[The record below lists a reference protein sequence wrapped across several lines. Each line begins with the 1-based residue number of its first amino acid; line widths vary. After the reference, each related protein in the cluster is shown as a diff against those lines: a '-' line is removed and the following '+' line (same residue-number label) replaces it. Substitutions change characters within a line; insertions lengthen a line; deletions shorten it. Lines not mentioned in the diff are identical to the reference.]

1 MHIHTQPGRSS
12 LKQLLHI
19 AIVFLVTVVIAFAN
33 SAAVLADGEGSEHA
47 LEVEVNGIHVSLANQ
62 NEWKKGENTIIVTL
76 KDSSG
81 SPVKN
86 ANVEMLIGPQAE
98 EHAEAEDSH
107 GAAEPAAAHG
117 AEQGHSSMPGM
128 EVNEPAPETHEMPVH
143 DEEKEPLLLEELGE
157 HGIYV
162 LETHLESAGAH
173 EVNVMFHVNGEMLQA
188 NFVVEI
194 PGLLSKTIVLWSFVA
209 INVVLIAS
217 AGILKKQSIPVKGR

>member
-1 MHIHTQPGRSS
+1 MRGLIHITLTLLLVVVVAFSNSS
-12 LKQLLHI
+12 
-19 AIVFLVTVVIAFAN
+19 
-33 SAAVLADGEGSEHA
+33 AVLADGEDGEHT
-47 LEVEVNGIHVSLANQ
+47 LEMEVNGIHVSLANQ

-128 EVNEPAPETHEMPVH
+128 EMNESAPETQEMPAH

-162 LETHLESAGAH
+162 LETHLESAGTH
-173 EVNVMFHVNGEMLQA
+173 EVNVMFHVNDEMLQA

-194 PGLLSKTIVLWSFVA
+194 PGVLSKTIVLWSFAA

-217 AGILKKQSIPVKGR
+217 AGIMKKQSIPVKGR

>member
-1 MHIHTQPGRSS
+1 MRG
-12 LKQLLHI
+12 LLHI
-19 AIVFLVTVVIAFAN
+19 TLTLLLVVVVAFSN
-33 SAAVLADGEGSEHA
+33 SSAVLADGEDGEHA
-47 LEVEVNGIHVSLANQ
+47 LEMEVNGIQVSLANQ

-86 ANVEMLIGPQAE
+86 ANVEILIGPMAE

-117 AEQGHSSMPGM
+117 AELEHSSMPGM
-128 EVNEPAPETHEMPVH
+128 EMNEPPSETHEMPTH

-162 LETHLESAGAH
+162 AETHVESAGTH

-188 NFVVEI
+188 DFVIEI
-194 PGLLSKTIVLWSFVA
+194 PGVLSKTVVLWSFVT
-209 INVVLIAS
+209 INVALVAS
-217 AGILKKQSIPVKGR
+217 AGIMKKQSAAVKGQ

>member
-1 MHIHTQPGRSS
+1 MRG
-12 LKQLLHI
+12 LLHI
-19 AIVFLVTVVIAFAN
+19 TLTLLLVVVVAFSN
-33 SAAVLADGEGSEHA
+33 SSAVLADGEDGEHT
-47 LEVEVNGIHVSLANQ
+47 LEMEVNGIHVSLANQ
-62 NEWKKGENTIIVTL
+62 NKWKKGENTIIVTL

-86 ANVEMLIGPQAE
+86 ANVEILIGP
-98 EHAEAEDSH
+98 EAEDSH
-107 GAAEPAAAHG
+107 GAAELAAAHG
-117 AEQGHSSMPGM
+117 AEQGHSSMPDM
-128 EVNEPAPETHEMPVH
+128 EMNEPAPETHVMPAH

-162 LETHLESAGAH
+162 LETHLESTGTH

-194 PGLLSKTIVLWSFVA
+194 PGVLSKTIVLWSFVA

-217 AGILKKQSIPVKGR
+217 AGIMKKQSIPVKGQ